1 LFSIILN
8 CSFAGQIVC
17 TDNVDRKSEPMTF
30 PTKSKTSPE
39 EKPNHLNSQK
49 SMNSQNASDSLPN
62 LNTSLP
68 SIAVV
73 SSTMGL
79 PSATLH
85 DETSHTEIQ
94 HASFVNPCDS
104 IDTLSSF
111 RQAEPN
117 IIKTEANSLANS
129 DNILKD
135 LNSIIWSM
143 VDERLLSL
151 ANAEKKLSLEEKRE
165 TKTSEIMEPKATTS
179 DVGKGEAC
187 GDMGEGKEN
196 MKEEWIKVNW
206 LLIFI

>member
-1 LFSIILN
+1 
-8 CSFAGQIVC
+8 V
-17 TDNVDRKSEPMTF
+17 
-30 PTKSKTSPE
+30 
-39 EKPNHLNSQK
+39 
-49 SMNSQNASDSLPN
+49 NSQNASGSLPN
-62 LNTSLP
+62 PNTSLP
-68 SIAVV
+68 LNAVV
-73 SSTMGL
+73 SSTMRL
-79 PSATLH
+79 PSTALH
-85 DETSHTEIQ
+85 NETSCTEIQ

-104 IDTLSSF
+104 IDDASSSDSLDHPDILVNEMNISTLSSS

-151 ANAEKKLSLEEKRE
+151 VNTEKKLSLEEKRE
-165 TKTSEIMEPKATTS
+165 TKTSEIMEAKATMG
-179 DVGKGEAC
+179 DFGKGEAC